1 MLPKQVLQT
10 GGLVT
15 QESVLGW
22 VLSGSWN
29 ASGSQ
34 TGVSTQLLCI
44 GNSVC
49 DSTLH
54 KFGDLESIGICYVEA
69 SCDESTANT
78 IYQRF
83 EKNVKFCN
91 GRYEVALPWK
101 SDATKSD
108 LQNNVKLAKKRPNNL
123 CRRFEKDPCLKSD

>member
-1 MLPKQVLQT
+1 MLPKQSLQT

-29 ASGSQ
+29 ASRSQ

-54 KFGDLESIGICYVEA
+54 KFGDLESIGICSVEA

-78 IYQRF
+78 IHQRF

-91 GRYEVALPWK
+91 GRYEVVLPWK

-108 LQNNVKLAKKRPNNL
+108 LQNNVKLAKKRLNNL
-123 CRRFEKDPCLKSD
+123 CRKFEKDPCLKSD